1 MDIYT
6 MENTDPKATHN
17 ELGLTIYFDKSIPLA
32 EAETQTALLLEGVD
46 AEFSF
51 DMWVTAPK
59 EKDE

>member
-17 ELGLTIYFDKSIPLA
+17 ELGLTVYFDTSIPLA
-32 EAETQTALLLEGVD
+32 EAETQMSLLLEGVD

-51 DMWVTAPK
+51 DMWVTAQK
-59 EKDE
+59 ETDE